1 MPALLNSTSAAA
13 VSEQPARSGY
23 VDFWQLFRLVNA
35 DQRDCNHVSSVLRRF
50 RGTQA
55 WSGVSG
61 VL

>member
-13 VSEQPARSGY
+13 VSEQPSSGY
-23 VDFWQLFRLVNA
+23 VDFWQLFRLVTA
-35 DQRDCNHVSSVLRRF
+35 DDRDCNHVSSVLRRF